1 MFVKYDI
8 STILGK
14 PFSFLRKDSF
24 GGEGFRMRLLF
35 FLVFTLSLM
44 TVKAQNSDDKYPKS
58 LKDVLSEIQD
68 RYHVTIKF
76 SDKQVEGK
84 TVDYAQWRFRTDVDE
99 TLDNVLKP
107 LDMKVNK
114 EKEGVYKLKEYEY
127 YRWQPEDGWAELARL
142 ASKYHDKGSWEQRKA
157 EIKPCLLEALKLS
170 PMPPRPN
177 SKPIFT
183 SIRQFDGY
191 TVQNMALEVL
201 PGVYINGSLYRPT
214 KVKGKI
220 PLILSPDG
228 HWYQQRYRE
237 DCQIRCATLARMG
250 AMAFGYDLFA
260 WGESMLQ
267 FDYEDH
273 RKSLSMAVQ
282 TLDAIRLLDYF
293 LTRKDVDPERVGIS
307 GGSGA
312 GSHTVLVTAI
322 DDRIKLSAPVVAIS
336 SYFYGGCPCESG
348 LPIHLCAG
356 GTDNVELAA
365 FAAPRPQ
372 LLVSDGGDWTAHTP
386 LHDFPYLQNIYSY
399 YGAKNKVEN
408 VHLPDEKHDFGVN
421 KRKALYDFVARN
433 FKMDISAVD
442 EKKVTIE
449 KENAMKVFGDKGE
462 KLPANAMKGYD
473 NLENYFK
480 SLENA
485 K

>member
-1 MFVKYDI
+1 MNLKHKIYPIVRK
-8 STILGK
+8 S
-14 PFSFLRKDSF
+14 FSF
-24 GGEGFRMRLLF
+24 GEGFRMRLLF
-35 FLVFTLSLM
+35 AILFTLPLLS
-44 TVKAQNSDDKYPKS
+44 VKAQSSDDKYPKS
-58 LKDVLSEIQD
+58 LKDVLLEVQE

-76 SDKQVEGK
+76 KDEQVAGK
-84 TVDYAQWRFRTDVDE
+84 VVDYAQWRFRPNVDE

-114 EKEGVYKLKEYEY
+114 EKEGVYKLKDYEY
-127 YRWQPEDGWAELARL
+127 YRWQPEEGWAELTRL
-142 ASKYHDKGSWEQRKA
+142 ASKYHDKAGFEQRKA
-157 EIKPCLLEALKLS
+157 ELKPCIMEALKLS
-170 PMPPRPN
+170 PLPPKPN

-183 SIRQFDGY
+183 SIRKFDGY
-191 TVQNMALEVL
+191 TVQNMALEIL

-228 HWYQQRYRE
+228 HWEQQRYRK

-250 AMAFGYDLFA
+250 AMAFSYDLFA

-267 FDYEDH
+267 FKYEDH

-322 DDRIKLSAPVVAIS
+322 DDRIKLSAPVVAVS

-348 LPIHLCAG
+348 LPIHLCGG

-372 LLVSDGGDWTAHTP
+372 LLVSDGGDWTAHMP

-399 YGAKNKVEN
+399 YGVKNKVEN
-408 VHLPDEKHDFGVN
+408 VHLPNETHDYGIN
-421 KRKALYDFVARN
+421 KRKALYDFLARN
-433 FKMDISAVD
+433 FKMDINAVAED
-442 EKKVTIE
+442 KVTIE

-462 KLPANAMKGYD
+462 KLPANAMKGYAQ
-473 NLENYFK
+473 LESYFK
-480 SLENA
+480 SLEHA